1 MTNKAD
7 RPFSEVAATPENA
20 NWEKLIARP
29 SALYNRAD
37 DVRSPFARDYTRILH
52 STAYRRLK
60 HKTQVFYNID
70 NDHICTRMEHVAHV
84 ESVSSTIASN
94 LGLNTELT
102 KAIAMGHDL
111 GHAPFGHHGETILT
125 KLCQNYISKDMKFWH
140 EKNGLYF
147 VDKVE
152 LLADNYNDYKNL
164 DLTYAVR
171 DGIIS
176 HCGEVDENGTK
187 PRTEFI
193 SLEEDFKEAG
203 QYAPVTWEGCVVK
216 LSDKIAY
223 VGRDI
228 EDAIQLGFIDDEAK
242 HTLKK
247 MAQAN
252 DINAI
257 NTTVIMHNLIIDV
270 CQNSSPEKG
279 ICLSDKFLAQLNTIK
294 KFNYDKIYNNE
305 RFDAFKKYSELVLSQ
320 IFETLYKLYDGKHSF
335 ESLDTAKRYYPL
347 LISSFEKWLAKYCVT
362 DIVPAGEL
370 RSEALNCENI
380 KIYGSLETNL
390 IYAQAI
396 IDFIAGMTDRFA
408 VKLFNELISY

>member
-1 MTNKAD
+1 M
-7 RPFSEVAATPENA
+7 S
-20 NWEKLIARP
+20 
-29 SALYNRAD
+29 
-37 DVRSPFARDYTRILH
+37 
-52 STAYRRLK
+52 
-60 HKTQVFYNID
+60 
-70 NDHICTRMEHVAHV
+70 
-84 ESVSSTIASN
+84 
-94 LGLNTELT
+94 
-102 KAIAMGHDL
+102 
-111 GHAPFGHHGETILT
+111 
-125 KLCQNYISKDMKFWH
+125 
-140 EKNGLYF
+140 
-147 VDKVE
+147 
-152 LLADNYNDYKNL
+152 
-164 DLTYAVR
+164 
-171 DGIIS
+171 DG
-176 HCGEVDENGTK
+176 
-187 PRTEFI
+187 
-193 SLEEDFKEAG
+193 
-203 QYAPVTWEGCVVK
+203 
-216 LSDKIAY
+216 
-223 VGRDI
+223 DI

-305 RFDAFKKYSELVLSQ
+305 RFNAFKKYSELVLSQ

-335 ESLDTAKRYYPL
+335 ESLDMAKRYYPL

-380 KIYGSLETNL
+380 KIYGNLETNL

>member
-203 QYAPVTWEGCVVK
+203 QYAPITWEGCVVK

-320 IFETLYKLYDGKHSF
+320 IFETLYKLYDG
-335 ESLDTAKRYYPL
+335 
-347 LISSFEKWLAKYCVT
+347 
-362 DIVPAGEL
+362 
-370 RSEALNCENI
+370 
-380 KIYGSLETNL
+380 
-390 IYAQAI
+390 
-396 IDFIAGMTDRFA
+396 
-408 VKLFNELISY
+408 